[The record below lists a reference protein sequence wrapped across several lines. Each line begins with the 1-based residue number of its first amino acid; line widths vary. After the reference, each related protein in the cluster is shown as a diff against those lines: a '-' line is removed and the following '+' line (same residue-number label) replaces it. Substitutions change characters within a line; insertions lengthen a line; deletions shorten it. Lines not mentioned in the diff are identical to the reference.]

1 MTGMPDE
8 TEVAR
13 RLAEVRAK
21 RGYLLPHH
29 GLLAIAAPSVLAGY
43 DATYTALTL
52 TPRSLHERPKEF
64 IWIGVLVACDE
75 AIATHHIAKF
85 RAAGGTDE
93 EIELAIRLA
102 AFAEGAPR
110 FAFAEAKWQRHLP
123 HYNRAR
129 AYRAALA
136 GLTAGCGVAQGWIE
150 MTCAAI
156 HTARKGWWELAEHIR
171 GAYACGVP
179 EVELAEA
186 LSYAMF
192 PGSIPNFVDA
202 CGVWQGLIARGE
214 VAASPAFAL
223 WGAAAADQR
232 GFDGA

>member
-1 MTGMPDE
+1 MTVMPDE
-8 TEVAR
+8 AEVSR

-29 GLLAIAAPSVLAGY
+29 GLLAIAAPLVLAGY

-64 IWIGVLVACDE
+64 IWLGVLVACDE

-123 HYNRAR
+123 RYDRAR

-136 GLTAGCGVAQGWIE
+136 NLTVGSGVVQGWIE

-202 CGVWQGLIARGE
+202 CGVWQELIARGE
-214 VAASPAFAL
+214 VPASPAFAL
-223 WGAAAADQR
+223 WGAAAAEQR

>member
-1 MTGMPDE
+1 MTVMRDE
-8 TEVAR
+8 AEVAR

-52 TPRSLHERPKEF
+52 TSRSLHERPKEF
-64 IWIGVLVACDE
+64 IWLGVLVACDE

-123 HYNRAR
+123 RYDRSR
-129 AYRAALA
+129 AYRAALD
-136 GLTAGCGVAQGWIE
+136 GLTSGCGVAQGWIE

-202 CGVWQGLIARGE
+202 CGVWQELIARGE
-214 VAASPAFAL
+214 VPASPAFAL
-223 WGAAAADQR
+223 WGAAAAEQR